1 MTNKPATGIAVL
13 FDVDGT
19 LLDTVPL
26 IVSTYQYVFCNFL
39 GHPVDEAEILASIGT
54 PLDIMFEQYDHEQA
68 ERMINLYL
76 DYCRRHTET
85 GIGIFLQVPRML
97 EMLAE
102 KGFRLGIVTSK
113 RRVSAMHSLS
123 VFDLAKPFEV
133 IITRE
138 STEKH
143 KPSPEPVLEAMR
155 QLGVTDPSR
164 VVFVGDSLHDLNC
177 AKNAGCRSVIVDW
190 TAMPADELRQAQPD
204 LWLER
209 PEQLVDFLGQI

>member
-1 MTNKPATGIAVL
+1 MTNKSANGITVL

-26 IVSTYQYVFCNFL
+26 IVRTYQYVFCTFL

-54 PLDIMFEQYDHEQA
+54 PLDVMFEQYDHDQA
-68 ERMINLYL
+68 ERMIQLYL
-76 DYCRRHTET
+76 DYCSRHTDT
-85 GIGIFLQVPRML
+85 GIGIFLAVPRL
-97 EMLAE
+97 LRMLAE
-102 KGFRLGIVTSK
+102 RGCRLGIVTSK
-113 RRVSAMHSLS
+113 RRVSAMQSLS
-123 VFDLAKPFEV
+123 VFDLAKSFEV

-138 STEKH
+138 STQKH

-177 AKNAGCRSVIVDW
+177 AKNVGCRSVIVDW
-190 TAMPADELRQAQPD
+190 TAMPAEELRQALPD

-209 PEQLVDFLGQI
+209 PEQLVDYLARI

>member
-54 PLDIMFEQYDHEQA
+54 PLDIMFEKYDHEQA
-68 ERMINLYL
+68 ERMINFYL
-76 DYCRRHTET
+76 DYCRLHTDT